1 MKYLKIQ
8 NNGVLDIRL
17 VALMGGTTKAG
28 NSYKIGEF
36 GTGLKYALAYL
47 FRTNTDFKIFLGIDQ
62 PQVNTEV
69 EIINENSFEILCIN
83 GHRTSVTTQM
93 GRQWNAWM
101 ILRELWTNALDEGGE
116 VREIVN
122 REEAIVGEAGKTT
135 FFIQLTHELQ
145 QVLDDWDSYFIHNRQ
160 PMWENDRYAIYPN
173 REGGKLKL
181 YKHGVL
187 IYQHPN
193 TESLFYYDI
202 KRANINEL
210 REFIGVTSY
219 EMFQALENPSQEVI
233 NYFLQNIKEKH
244 YEGSEMEYNWF
255 SSFAAIWRDTVGNSK
270 IARTGD
276 AEYYTERG
284 LHVNFS
290 NVIELPKKV
299 YKALVKDFEG
309 IGALVQTDDKSEF
322 FEIPNQPL
330 ADRVKACVIELAEHG
345 YISHEGV
352 TIRYGAFREI
362 NQSFSVNVRKK
373 TIMLSEICM
382 KKSDREIINI
392 LVENNEAIVT
402 GIEKT
407 QAKFY
412 KHFVNLFTN
421 SLLGSADANL
431 PAETPETVENSDEIY
446 DLGF

>member
-8 NNGVLDIRL
+8 NDGILDIRL
-17 VALMGGTTKAG
+17 VALMGGTTKSG

-47 FRTNTDFKIFLGIDQ
+47 FRTNTDFKIFLGTHQ
-62 PQVNTEV
+62 PQVNTEM
-69 EIINENSFEILCIN
+69 EIINDAPFEILCIN

-122 REEAIVGEAGKTT
+122 REEAIVGEEGKTT
-135 FFIQLTHELQ
+135 FFVQLTTELQ
-145 QVLDDWDSYFIHNRQ
+145 QVLDDWDSYFIHKRR
-160 PMWENDRYAIYPN
+160 PMWENDKYAIYPN
-173 REGGKLKL
+173 AEGGKLKL

-202 KRANINEL
+202 KQANINEL

-233 NYFLQNIKEKH
+233 SYFLQNIKKEH

-255 SSFAAIWRDTVGNSK
+255 FSFAAVWKDTIGNNK
-270 IARTGD
+270 IARDGD
-276 AEYYTERG
+276 SSYYSERG
-284 LHVNFS
+284 LHVDFK

-309 IGALVQTDDKSEF
+309 IGALVQTDDNSEF
-322 FEIPNQPL
+322 FEIPNLPL
-330 ADRVKACVIELAEHG
+330 SERVKVCLQDLASVG
-345 YISHEGV
+345 YLIGPDIK
-352 TIRYGAFREI
+352 IRYGAFREV
-362 NQSFSVNVRKK
+362 NQSFSVNVNKK

-382 KKSDREIINI
+382 KKSNRQIINI

-402 GIEKT
+402 KINKT
-407 QAKFY
+407 YADFY

-421 SLLGSADANL
+421 GLFGEAAPVDAEEVPPPQDL
-431 PAETPETVENSDEIY
+431 P
-446 DLGF
+446 F